1 MATSDYHELLRKRE
15 RLLMRSNVLRQD
27 WSMQVQ
33 VLRAPLGL
41 ADRAR
46 AATTW
51 LVQNPLWPLG
61 TLALVAVLRPGRV
74 LRWGGLA
81 WQGWAAYRR
90 VQRLMGSTRQARR

>member
-1 MATSDYHELLRKRE
+1 LASSAYHELLRRRE
-15 RLLMRSNVLRQD
+15 RLLMRSNLLRQD
-27 WSMQVQ
+27 WSLQVQ

-41 ADRAR
+41 ADQAR
-46 AATTW
+46 AATAW

-61 TLALVAVLRPGRV
+61 ALALVAVLRPGRV

-90 VQRLMGSTRQARR
+90 VQRIMGGTRQAPR